1 MADLREWI
9 EALSEADSAPTVG
22 SMKRRSPR
30 RGAERIKTARRADK
44 HNDQRTDHD
53 IAAEL
58 RRLHTIARRHAR

>member
-1 MADLREWI
+1 MSTLREYL
-9 EALSEADSAPTVG
+9 EAIAEGDVAPTVG

-44 HNDQRTDHD
+44 HNEQRTDHD